1 MKIYHFYIVKA
12 PLLFAGY
19 AFGTMDPAFLYAGM
33 LSLFAIPFFIW
44 ADE

>member
-19 AFGTMDPAFLYAGM
+19 ACGTMDPAFLYAGM
-33 LSLFAIPFFIW
+33 LCLFAIPFFVW
-44 ADE
+44 ADQ